1 MLNLNHLTEMDN
13 DKYSSY
19 FAQPMETAH
28 WKWGTKDEE
37 LTSRKFKDKC
47 TLKRRFPESTKPDD
61 REP

>member
-1 MLNLNHLTEMDN
+1 
-13 DKYSSY
+13 
-19 FAQPMETAH
+19 METAH